1 VEDGVS
7 GVKTEVKIDRDIR
20 RVAVAIV
27 GGLVAFCLVATAI
40 YYKMAD
46 VAVNGFVHG
55 GPAMLAAAMAGLF
68 GGGLAAVAVL
78 ILLLRMR

>member
-1 VEDGVS
+1 VKVDG
-7 GVKTEVKIDRDIR
+7 DLR
-20 RVAVAIV
+20 RVVVAIV
-27 GGLVAFCLVATAI
+27 GGLAAFCVVAATI

-68 GGGLAAVAVL
+68 GGGLVAVVVL
-78 ILLLRMR
+78 ILLLRLR

>member
-1 VEDGVS
+1 MEFSSVR
-7 GVKTEVKIDRDIR
+7 TDRDLR
-20 RVAVAIV
+20 RVVVAIV

-55 GPAMLAAAMAGLF
+55 GPGMLAAAMAGLF
-68 GGGLAAVAVL
+68 GGGLAAVVVL
-78 ILLLRMR
+78 VLLLRLR